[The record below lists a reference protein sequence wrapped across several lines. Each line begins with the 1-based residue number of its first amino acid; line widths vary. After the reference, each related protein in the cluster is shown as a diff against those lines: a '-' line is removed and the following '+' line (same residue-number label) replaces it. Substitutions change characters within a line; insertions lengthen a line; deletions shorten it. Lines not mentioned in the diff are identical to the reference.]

1 MGRAEAGKRR
11 NFLIRKRAKQLLVQD
26 SGRWHDFR
34 PELIGTVA
42 VGHDGRAYTIVMHFT
57 SEADAR
63 EGERKEIPAELKANM
78 EEMNKLGVGEPDFF
92 ELKQPVTPSPK

>member
-1 MGRAEAGKRR
+1 M
-11 NFLIRKRAKQLLVQD
+11 
-26 SGRWHDFR
+26 
-34 PELIGTVA
+34 A
-42 VGHDGRAYTIVMHFT
+42 VGHDGRAYTMVMHFT

-92 ELKQPVTPSPK
+92 ELKQPVTSSPK